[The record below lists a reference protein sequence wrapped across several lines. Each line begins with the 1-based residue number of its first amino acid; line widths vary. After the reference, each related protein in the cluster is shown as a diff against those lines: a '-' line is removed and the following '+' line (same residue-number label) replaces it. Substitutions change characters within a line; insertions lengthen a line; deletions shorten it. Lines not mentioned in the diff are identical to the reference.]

1 MSITNP
7 DDQALFES
15 FDAEK
20 RGQRGQEAMF
30 LGKSLLGIGKN
41 LYTVLSDYSGR
52 EQQLQDTVNLSKDQL
67 SQISQA
73 MDEEIELPSSDFGKA
88 QTVADTGR
96 TLATTVQNPEDAA
109 QLLQN
114 VQRAYEQSVEQ
125 PRTKGLTEAMKA
137 DAMRTAELLPT
148 KFEIEKAKQQA
159 ESEKKILAA
168 RKPFDIAFTAAE
180 GVASFIQPKT
190 TERKLEDKA
199 LRATK
204 RARRL
209 SDRFEKTGRGEER
222 VASAIEKAQKRA
234 KSLNTFKEQQARKRA
249 QQLGMPSQ
257 TFGSE
262 LAQLTG
268 AAQPTTPFSPT
279 IGAPRLDVIR
289 TPPLDEI

>member
-15 FDAEK
+15 FGEEK

-73 MDEEIELPSSDFGKA
+73 MDKKIELPSRDFGAA
-88 QTVADTGR
+88 QAVTDTGR
-96 TLATTVQNPEDAA
+96 TLAATVQNPQDAA
-109 QLLQN
+109 RLLQD
-114 VQRAYEQSVEQ
+114 VEQAYEQSVEQ
-125 PRTKGLTEAMKA
+125 PRTEGLTEAMKT

-148 KFEIEKAKQQA
+148 KFEIERAKQQA

-180 GVASFIQPKT
+180 GVTSLIQPKT

-199 LRATK
+199 FGATK

-209 SDRFEKTGRGEER
+209 SERFEKTGRGEER

-234 KSLNTFKEQQARKRA
+234 KSLNAFKEQQARKRA

-268 AAQPTTPFSPT
+268 AAQPTTPFSPK
-279 IGAPRLDVIR
+279 IGVKPLDVIGA
-289 TPPLDEI
+289 PPLDEI

>member
-30 LGKSLLGIGKN
+30 LGKSLLGLGKEFFN
-41 LYTVLSDYSGR
+41 VLSDYSAK
-52 EQQLQDTVNLSKDQL
+52 EQQLTDTVNLSKDQL

-73 MDEEIELPSSDFGKA
+73 MDKKIELPSQNFGA
-88 QTVADTGR
+88 SQAVTDTGR
-96 TLATTVQNPEDAA
+96 TLAATVQSPEDAA

-114 VQRAYEQSVEQ
+114 VQRAYERSVEQ
-125 PRTKGLTEAMKA
+125 PRTEGLTEAMKT

-148 KFEIEKAKQQA
+148 KFEIERAKQQA

-199 LRATK
+199 LRSTK

-209 SDRFEKTGRGEER
+209 SERFEKTGRGEER

-234 KSLNTFKEQQARKRA
+234 KSLNAFKEQQARKRA

-268 AAQPTTPFSPT
+268 AAQPTTPFSPK
-279 IGAPRLDVIR
+279 IGVKPLDVIR